1 MRAAYLF
8 RKMDLLTGDAG
19 LAIFTAV
26 GIAVTAVSIVRD
38 TKVQKARLMTVVEEA
53 PVDLDLIR
61 AA

>member
-1 MRAAYLF
+1 MRGAYPF
-8 RKMDLLTGDAG
+8 RMMDLLTGDAG

-38 TKVQKARLMTVVEEA
+38 AKGQKARLMTVVEKPA
-53 PVDLDLIR
+53 VDLDLRR

>member
-1 MRAAYLF
+1 MRGAYPF
-8 RKMDLLTGDAG
+8 RMMDLLTGDAG

-38 TKVQKARLMTVVEEA
+38 AKVQKARLMTVIEDA
-53 PVDLDLIR
+53 PVDLDLSR

>member
-1 MRAAYLF
+1 MRGAYAF
-8 RKMDLLTGDAG
+8 RMMDLLTGDAG

-38 TKVQKARLMTVVEEA
+38 AKLQKARLVTVVEEA
-53 PVDLDLIR
+53 PADLDLSR